1 MEKKSIFD
9 LASGAKPL
17 STVIDGQVEVTQLLI
32 PAEMVFGPKVNGN
45 GASARCEMYGLP
57 KSAYQAMI
65 EEIRANVFPEL
76 KPAEFPTGAHQIEM
90 AKISQELDS
99 ATENPVSVT
108 GKQYNFAVCFTQA
121 ILANWL
127 ETPEAVEF
135 KEIGFEDQVA
145 AFELSKQAA
154 VLKATVPTV
163 PDAPAQSAPPAE
175 PAVEAPSDA
184 VTNLP
189 ATPSNNSPIIAQF
202 LNIVQGN
209 LAAIQETSGDISQI
223 ETLLSK
229 IREKQNQQLA
239 TTAKMVKLL
248 AENSTTGVVPA
259 EIPATV

>member
-1 MEKKSIFD
+1 MEKSIFD
-9 LASGAKPL
+9 LVAGVKPL
-17 STVIDGQVEVTQLLI
+17 STMIEGEVTVTSLFI
-32 PAEMVFGPKVNGN
+32 PAATCFGPKVDGI
-45 GASARCEMYGLP
+45 GASARCESYGFP
-57 KSAYQAMI
+57 KSAYQGMI
-65 EEIRANVFPEL
+65 EEIRTNVFPEL
-76 KPAEFPTGAHQIEM
+76 KPAEFPTGTHQTEM
-90 AKISQELDS
+90 AKINKELIEAAES
-99 ATENPVSVT
+99 PISVT
-108 GKQYNFAVCFTQA
+108 GKQYNFCVCFTQA
-121 ILANWL
+121 VLTNWL
-127 ETPEAVEF
+127 ETPEGAEY
-135 KEIGFEDQVA
+135 KEVGFEDQVA
-145 AFELSKQAA
+145 AFALSKDAA
-154 VLKATVPTV
+154 ALKATVPTA

-248 AENSTTGVVPA
+248 AENSTAGVVPA